1 MTKETKNR
9 FLVLTTMILL
19 AVATRLMPH
28 PYNFAPITGIAL
40 FGGSQFS
47 SKKSA
52 FLVPMI
58 AMFLS
63 DLVLGFHTTM
73 LAVYVSFA
81 AIVGIGFWL
90 RKKQTF
96 SRIVAATMASSI
108 LFFLVTN
115 FGTWALQSLYPKTA
129 AGLATCYIAAIPF
142 FQNTLLGDLVYSGVL
157 FGSLSLIQKVLPSL
171 RESEL
176 VIAH

>member
-1 MTKETKNR
+1 MTKNR
-9 FLVLTTMILL
+9 FLVLTSMILL
-19 AVATRLMPH
+19 AVAARLMPH

-52 FLVPMI
+52 FFVPMM

-63 DLVLGFHTTM
+63 DLVLGFHVTM

-81 AIVGIGFWL
+81 AIVAIGFWL
-90 RKKQTF
+90 RKNQTF
-96 SRIVAATMASSI
+96 SRTVAATMTSSV

-115 FGTWALQSLYPKTA
+115 FGTWALQDLYPKTV
-129 AGLATCYIAAIPF
+129 AGLGACYVAAIPF
-142 FQNTLLGDLVYSGVL
+142 FQNTLMGDLVYSGVL
-157 FGSLSLIQKVLPSL
+157 FGGLTLIQKILPSV
-171 RESEL
+171 REPKL
-176 VIAH
+176 IAV